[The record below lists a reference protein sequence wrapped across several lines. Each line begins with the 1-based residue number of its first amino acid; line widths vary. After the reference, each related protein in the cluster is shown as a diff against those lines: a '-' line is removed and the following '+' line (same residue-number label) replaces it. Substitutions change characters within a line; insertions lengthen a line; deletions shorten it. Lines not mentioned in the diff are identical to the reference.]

1 MNVLEL
7 LELAN
12 WFNSNY
18 SDLSKK
24 YLAVQRVLQNNVNQG
39 AQQPLE
45 EPLNDLIEFLAS
57 MRLGELNI
65 QQLRFLDQQGV
76 ANLIGH
82 DGVEFVK
89 RTVMTTTYD
98 PATSL
103 TEIQDASSKI
113 GKANQKLVQY
123 QGAVDELGIRP
134 ETFGSAEDE
143 IVVRVGFR
151 NEASI
156 EHIEGWRTSANDWYH
171 IIRGLSMLVGESP
184 ENTRVIGAS
193 NGSIILIL
201 ATTATVS
208 GLLAMIS
215 KHVTGIAKDVLS
227 VQVAREELRSK
238 RLLNDV
244 MEAELTKQINEKR
257 EERLSAINKELAGM
271 IPGKSKGDINTAL
284 EKSIDKLVEFGEKGG
299 DVDFVAPP
307 IPEKEENEDQEGFAE
322 GAIDEKTLKELE
334 EVRRLISD
342 YQEERETVKLLED
355 NSSEQNE

>member
-7 LELAN
+7 LELTD
-12 WFNSNY
+12 WFNSNF
-18 SDLSKK
+18 SDLSQK
-24 YLAVQRVLQNNVNQG
+24 YQAVQRVLQNNVNQG
-39 AQQPLE
+39 TQQPLE

-89 RTVMTTTYD
+89 RTIKTTTYD

-103 TEIQDASSKI
+103 TEIRDATSKI
-113 GKANQKLVQY
+113 GSTNQKLAQY
-123 QGAVDELGIRP
+123 RGAVDELGIRP
-134 ETFGSAEDE
+134 ETFVSAQDE

-156 EHIEGWRTSANDWYH
+156 EDIEGWRTSADDWYH
-171 IIRGLSMLVGESP
+171 IIRGLSMLVGEAP
-184 ENTRVIGAS
+184 ENTRVIGVS

-215 KHVTGIAKDVLS
+215 KHVTGIAKDVIS

-244 MEAELTKQINEKR
+244 MEAELAKQINEKR
-257 EERLSAINKELAGM
+257 KERLSAINEELAGM
-271 IPGKSKGDINTAL
+271 IPEKTKGDINIAL

-307 IPEKEENEDQEGFAE
+307 IPEKEKDEDPEGFAE
-322 GAIDEKTLKELE
+322 RAIDENTLKELE

-342 YQEERETVKLLED
+342 YQEEREAVKLLED
-355 NSSEQNE
+355 NSSE